1 MRSCVDE
8 ATTRHILLEI
18 ECGPRLMCDGVRR
31 LIEQAVGSLVVNAIR
46 YGPTTSTVGLRAVVD
61 EAGTTEI
68 LVTDQGPG
76 IAAEHQDRIFERFY
90 RIDRGRSREVGG
102 TGLGLA
108 IVKHIARVHGGQVDV
123 CSGIGQGTRF
133 RITLPRVD

>member
-1 MRSCVDE
+1 
-8 ATTRHILLEI
+8 
-18 ECGPRLMCDGVRR
+18 MCDGVRR
-31 LIEQAVGSLVVNAIR
+31 LIEQAVGNLVVNAIR